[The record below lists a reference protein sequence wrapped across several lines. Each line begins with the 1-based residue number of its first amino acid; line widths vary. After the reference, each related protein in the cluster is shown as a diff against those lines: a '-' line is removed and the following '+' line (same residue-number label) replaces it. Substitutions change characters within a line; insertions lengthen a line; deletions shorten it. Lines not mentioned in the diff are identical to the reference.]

1 MALHEILQNT
11 VDSRED
17 GEVAFMHIYT
27 SNIMPSVRAANANV
41 LDPLLGGT
49 FSLSMEKLQLILCM
63 DSSAEVESAF
73 TLERSPHR
81 FASVVVSSASS
92 GNRPADGVLQEF
104 NPERAP
110 ETAGKLVMHF
120 FKKSRA
126 DEFVSLVRQ
135 FDNMV

>member
-92 GNRPADGVLQEF
+92 GNRPADAVVVAYA
-104 NPERAP
+104 PERAAA
-110 ETAGKLVMHF
+110 TAGKLVFHF
-120 FKKSRA
+120 FAAA
-126 DEFVSLVRQ
+126 DANRFQALVARRL
-135 FDNMV
+135 